1 MKSHKYEVEIEPKK
15 LELSIAVTPVK
26 ASVLFKRG
34 KEGSFQNRTGEIF
47 SINLFFI
54 QRQNQS

>member
-1 MKSHKYEVEIEPKK
+1 MFFKRLTMKSHKYEVEIEPKK

-34 KEGSFQNRTGEIF
+34 KKTK
-47 SINLFFI
+47 
-54 QRQNQS
+54 